1 MKKVLR
7 DGSIFAGP
15 SAGVVLILTEQY
27 GWAEGP
33 AMVVGMAAA
42 AVVAFG
48 YRVIHSQAVA
58 VADGVRPAGDDELAT
73 PAGHHKRVPGLGAHL
88 TPASNEGIKRL
99 RCREGI

>member
-15 SAGVVLILTEQY
+15 GAGVVLILTEQY

-48 YRVIHSQAVA
+48 YRVI
-58 VADGVRPAGDDELAT
+58 R
-73 PAGHHKRVPGLGAHL
+73 KRWPWLMEFDPPG
-88 TPASNEGIKRL
+88 TMN
-99 RCREGI
+99 